1 MVVRDLL
8 LLLSDGQFHS
18 GEELGQSLGVTRA
31 AVWKKLKKLQSFG
44 VVVHSIKGKGYRL
57 PFPLELLNGDD
68 IHKKILASDVLVQ
81 VCFETDS
88 TNTELKRRIEQGCKL
103 PMLVVT
109 EKQIQGKGRRG
120 RQWEGGVAQNV
131 MLSFGW
137 CFESGTGSIEGLS
150 LAVGVA
156 VARVLDRLGVSDIGL
171 KWPNDIHIRG
181 QKICGI
187 LLEMITNSDVCNVII
202 GIGLNVKMV
211 SQEMATVTQP
221 WTDLFTQLNDIPNRN
236 EVVSMLTNELV
247 GICQSF
253 DQGNGMSSL
262 IDEWVKYDI
271 LIGSEVIIQSSA
283 KQEIGVVKGISETG
297 ALIFDDGESVR
308 HVYGGEVSVRKQ

>member
-1 MVVRDLL
+1 VRDLL
-8 LLLSDGQFHS
+8 LLLSDSQFHS

-44 VVVHSIKGKGYRL
+44 VAVHSVKGKGYRL
-57 PFPLELLNGDD
+57 PFPLELLSEEK
-68 IHKKILASDVLVQ
+68 IHKELLAPTLSVQ

-88 TNTELKRRIEQGCKL
+88 TNTELKRQIEKGCNL

-109 EKQIQGKGRRG
+109 EKQSQGKGRRG

-137 CFESGTGSIEGLS
+137 CFESGTGAIEGLS

-156 VARVLDRLGVSDIGL
+156 VARVLDHLGVPNIGL
-171 KWPNDIHIRG
+171 KWPNDIHIDG

-187 LLEMITNSDVCNVII
+187 LLEMITDSDVCNVII

-211 SQEMATVTQP
+211 SQEMSTVTQP
-221 WTDLFTQLNDIPNRN
+221 WTDLSTQLNEIPNRN
-236 EVVSMLTNELV
+236 EVISMLTNELV
-247 GICQSF
+247 AICQSF
-253 DQGNGMSSL
+253 DQGYGMSGL

-271 LIGSEVIIQSSA
+271 LIGSEVMLQSAA
-283 KQEIGVVKGISETG
+283 KQEFGVVKGVTETG

-308 HVYGGEVSVRKQ
+308 HIYGGEVSVRKQ